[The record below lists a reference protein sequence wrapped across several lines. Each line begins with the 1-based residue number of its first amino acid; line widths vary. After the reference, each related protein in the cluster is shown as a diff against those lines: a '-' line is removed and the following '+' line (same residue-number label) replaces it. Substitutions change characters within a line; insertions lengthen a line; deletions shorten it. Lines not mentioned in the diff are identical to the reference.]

1 MEIGTISL
9 FLLFP
14 IHPQEVIIMKSICV
28 LLGVVLKKARM
39 KKKGKR
45 NVNVDDGVVIDTLI
59 VLSGDLVQVVATVCN

>member
-1 MEIGTISL
+1 MIPL

-14 IHPQEVIIMKSICV
+14 IHRETIIVMKSICAST
-28 LLGVVLKKARM
+28 GVVLKKARM
-39 KKKGKR
+39 TKKGKR